1 MATEPSKPQ
10 IPINIGPKIYL
21 VVEKFAKNAYRA
33 RTLPPLK
40 IDEMGS
46 SQRRLIERVRDL
58 LPKKFRKLSAAA
70 WARPMPGNNSQLAD
84 PSVMTIQVPIV
95 LQELKSEHSFH
106 VDIDVVHWQ
115 VDEKNYCYFAPV
127 LNRMLI
133 GRPVHWEGEPIIRE
147 FRSEIERKVKSGGL
161 DYIKNWLMDKQV
173 SLHILKFPA
182 TTVTQERKGAT
193 KKKDQL
199 PTLKKTSSDVRSW
212 LREPVYQ
219 RDEITDQVARLL
231 TSDVPQSVLL
241 VGEAGVG
248 KTAIVQ
254 HLTARHASL
263 PPLWSTGGSQLVS
276 GMCGWGMWQEQLQ
289 KLLSEIRK
297 IEGVLHVGSL
307 VELVEAGKIEDQPG
321 VASLLKPEMQRGKV
335 RIIAECT
342 PDQYQRLE
350 SQDPALLRC
359 FIRVDVNELSSA
371 DNIKLLQQASDG
383 LLRARQSEL
392 ARDGHE
398 LPLGIERGVV
408 ETLYSLCKRY
418 CGYSPMPGIPLR
430 LLRSVI
436 GTLGNGEEL
445 TPSRMLVAF
454 STHTGL
460 PLFLIDDA
468 VPLDYEALQKR
479 LAQRVVGQTE
489 PVELIANMITTLKS
503 RLQRPEKPLASF
515 LFIGPTGVGKT
526 EMGKTLAEVLFGD
539 SNRMVRIDMS
549 EYATPWSIG
558 RLTGISPQDSG
569 TLTGPIL
576 DQPFS
581 LILLDEIEKAH
592 PSVFDLLL
600 QVLGEGRLTDT
611 AGRRA
616 DFRSSVIIMTSNLG
630 VESFRAIGAGFSGT
644 ATDDYREHFEREVRR
659 YVRPELLGRLDRI
672 VPFRTLTLEH
682 VCAIAKREIEKAWMR
697 PGVMYGKWT
706 VRVDEDVLPWVA
718 ERGYQPQYGA
728 RPLRRAIEDHIVVPV
743 SRFLIDNKLS
753 DELSSVQRSLL
764 IALRDN
770 EISIEEDKNADKSLD
785 RKIDRSLD
793 DKSDESRSNV
803 EQKRISPHELDQWR
817 ILRHKALL
825 TLSGADVRT
834 AKGNLDRIERS
845 LKEYDR
851 KIKKATDESRRSALM
866 SAQGLLLSNRKLIS
880 DRLSLLES
888 KVQRIEGVYPA
899 LLKAF
904 LSGDPVQ
911 APVDVGLLEVELR
924 NAMLDLDIEKD
935 RATLWSLFYWGAPIS
950 DFRFL
955 IESHAQRFR
964 AKQTFWLIY
973 DSKKF
978 LKLKKEAKLPNAY
991 KEADIRVWMDA
1002 ELTAGRN
1009 TKSLAEVSLE
1019 HALGLAFEATPS
1031 RQNAQFIEEEIGVH
1045 FLRKRE
1051 ADTLHKMKMK
1061 VQLFP
1066 AALETV
1072 QLPSGFREMQ
1082 FPTDLDPV
1090 RQYFP
1095 GDGVVIHVPT
1105 KQSVVI
1111 GSGTLAAAVQR
1122 LMERIQEEAVWNRVG
1137 YKPLPVSSN
1146 ATSRLF

>member
-1 MATEPSKPQ
+1 MATESREPK
-10 IPINIGPKIYL
+10 IPTTIGPKIYV
-21 VVEKFAKNAYRA
+21 VVEKLAKNAYRA
-33 RTLPPLK
+33 RSLPPLK

-46 SQRRLIERVRDL
+46 SERQLIERVRHL
-58 LPKKFRKLSAAA
+58 LPKKFRKLSAAG
-70 WARPMPGNNSQLAD
+70 WARPMPGNNSQLAA
-84 PSVMTIQVPIV
+84 PTMMTIQVPIV
-95 LQELKSEHSFH
+95 VQELKAEHSFN
-106 VDIDVVHWQ
+106 VDIEVVQWQ
-115 VDEKNYCYFAPV
+115 MDEKNNCYFAP
-127 LNRMLI
+127 LLDRMLI
-133 GRPVHWEGEPIIRE
+133 GRPAHWEGEPIIRE
-147 FRSEIERKVKSGGL
+147 FRSEIERKIKSGGL
-161 DYIKNWLMDKQV
+161 DYIKNWLMGKQV

-182 TTVTQERKGAT
+182 TDVTQERKGAA

-199 PTLKKTSSDVRSW
+199 PTLKKTSSDVRAW

-219 RDEITDQVARLL
+219 RDELVDQVTSLL
-231 TSDVPQSVLL
+231 MSDVRQSVLL

-254 HLTARHASL
+254 QLPVRQPKL

-289 KLLSEIRK
+289 KLLTEIRK

-307 VELVEAGKIEDQPG
+307 TELVEAGKIEDQPG

-335 RIIAECT
+335 RVIAECT
-342 PDQYQRLE
+342 PDQYQKLE

-359 FIRVDVNELSSA
+359 FLRIDVNELSPA
-371 DNIKLLQQASDG
+371 ENIQLLQKAAES
-383 LLRARQSEL
+383 LLLARQVEL
-392 ARDGHE
+392 AREGHE
-398 LPLGIERGVV
+398 LRLGLEQGVT
-408 ETLYSLCKRY
+408 EALYALCKRY

-436 GTLGNGEEL
+436 GTLANGEQV
-445 TPSRMLVAF
+445 TVSRMLQAF

-460 PLFLIDDA
+460 PRFLIDDEI
-468 VPLDYEALQKR
+468 PLDYRELQQR
-479 LAQRVVGQTE
+479 LSRRVVGQSE

-526 EMGKTLAEVLFGD
+526 EMGKTLAEILFGD

-558 RLTGISPQDSG
+558 RLTGISAQDSG

-630 VESFRAIGAGFSGT
+630 VESFRATGTGFSGT
-644 ATDDYREHFEREVRR
+644 ATEDYREHFEREVRR

-672 VPFRTLTLEH
+672 IPFRTLSREH
-682 VCAIAKREIEKAWMR
+682 VCEIAKRELEKVWMR
-697 PGVMYGKWT
+697 PGIMYGKWSIQIA
-706 VRVDEDVLPWVA
+706 DEVLNWVA

-743 SRFLIDNKLS
+743 SKFLVNNKS
-753 DELSSVQRSLL
+753 NDEL
-764 IALRDN
+764 
-770 EISIEEDKNADKSLD
+770 NADQRVLRIELKENEVSVSEGAFEIKPIL
-785 RKIDRSLD
+785 
-793 DKSDESRSNV
+793 
-803 EQKRISPHELDQWR
+803 EQKRISATELDQWR
-817 ILRHKALL
+817 HLRHKALL

-834 AKGNLDRIERS
+834 ANGNLDRIERQ
-845 LKEYDR
+845 LKDYER
-851 KIKKATDESRRSALM
+851 KIKKTTDDTRRSALI

-880 DRLSLLES
+880 ERLSLLES
-888 KVQRIEGVYPA
+888 KVQRIVEHYPA
-899 LLKAF
+899 VLKAF
-904 LSGDPVQ
+904 LEGD
-911 APVDVGLLEVELR
+911 AIKSDVDAGLLEVELR
-924 NAMLDLDIEKD
+924 EAMLDLDVEKEK
-935 RATLWSLFYWGAPIS
+935 ATLWSFFYWGAPIS

-964 AKQTFWLIY
+964 AKQTFWLLY

-978 LKLKKEAKLPNAY
+978 AKLKKEEKLPNVY
-991 KEADIRVWMDA
+991 KEADIRIWTDA

-1009 TKSLAEVSLE
+1009 IKSLGEVSLE
-1019 HALGLAFEATPS
+1019 HAIGLAFEATPS
-1031 RQNAQFIEEEIGVH
+1031 RQNSQFIEDEYGVH

-1051 ADTLHKMKMK
+1051 SDTIHKLKMK

-1066 AALETV
+1066 SNIESV
-1072 QLPSGFREMQ
+1072 QLPSGFRDMQ
-1082 FPTDLDPV
+1082 FPSELDPV

-1095 GDGVVIHVPT
+1095 MDGVVVHVPT

-1137 YKPLPVSSN
+1137 FKLLPTSSN

>member
-1 MATEPSKPQ
+1 MATEQREPT
-10 IPINIGPKIYL
+10 IPTNIGPKVY
-21 VVEKFAKNAYRA
+21 VVIEKLAKNVYRA
-33 RTLPPLK
+33 RSLPPLK

-46 SQRRLIERVRDL
+46 SERRLIERVRNL
-58 LPKKFRKLSAAA
+58 LPKKFRKLSAAG
-70 WARPMPGNNSQLAD
+70 WARPMPGNNSQLAA
-84 PSVMTIQVPIV
+84 PSIMTIQVPV
-95 LQELKSEHSFH
+95 VMQELKSEHSFCI
-106 VDIDVVHWQ
+106 DIEVVHWQ
-115 VDEKNYCYFAPV
+115 IDEKNYCYFAP
-127 LNRMLI
+127 LLDRMLI
-133 GRPVHWEGEPIIRE
+133 GRPAHWEGEPIIRE
-147 FRSEIERKVKSGGL
+147 FRSEIERKTKSGGL
-161 DYIKNWLMDKQV
+161 DYIKNWLMGKQV

-182 TTVTQERKGAT
+182 TSVTQERKGSV
-193 KKKDQL
+193 KKKAQL
-199 PTLKKTSSDVRSW
+199 PTLKKTSSNIRTW

-219 RDEITDQVARLL
+219 RDELADQVASLL
-231 TSDVPQSVLL
+231 MSDVPQSVLL
-241 VGEAGVG
+241 VGDAGVG

-254 HLTARHASL
+254 QLPVRQPKL

-307 VELVEAGKIEDQPG
+307 LELVEAGKIDDQPG

-335 RIIAECT
+335 RVIAECT
-342 PDQYQRLE
+342 PDQYQKLE

-359 FIRVDVNELSSA
+359 FLRIDVSELSQA
-371 DNIKLLQQASDG
+371 DNIKLLQKAAEN
-383 LLRARQSEL
+383 LLQTRQVEL

-398 LPLGIERGVV
+398 LRLGIDEGVI
-408 ETLYSLCKRY
+408 EALYALSKRY

-436 GTLGNGEEL
+436 GTLANGEQV
-445 TPSRMLVAF
+445 TASRMLQAF

-460 PLFLIDDA
+460 PRFLIDDEI
-468 VPLDYEALQKR
+468 PLDYQELQQR
-479 LAQRVVGQTE
+479 LARRVVGQSE

-539 SNRMVRIDMS
+539 SNRMLRIDMS

-558 RLTGISPQDSG
+558 RLTGISAQDSG

-630 VESFRAIGAGFSGT
+630 VESFRAIGTGFSGT
-644 ATDDYREHFEREVRR
+644 ATEDYREHFEREVRR

-672 VPFRTLTLEH
+672 VPFRTLSRDH
-682 VCAIAKREIEKAWMR
+682 VCAIARRELEKVWMR
-697 PGVMYGKWT
+697 PGVMYGKWQIQ
-706 VRVDEDVLPWVA
+706 VADEVLQWVA

-743 SRFLIDNKLS
+743 SKFLVNNKPNEEPNADQRTLVI
-753 DELSSVQRSLL
+753 ELKE
-764 IALRDN
+764 N
-770 EISIEEDKNADKSLD
+770 EISVVEKSIVEKQVSENLFEVKPNA
-785 RKIDRSLD
+785 
-793 DKSDESRSNV
+793 
-803 EQKRISPHELDQWR
+803 EQKRISAAELDQWR
-817 ILRHKALL
+817 HLRHKALL

-834 AKGNLDRIERS
+834 ANGNLDRIERQ
-845 LKEYDR
+845 LKEYER
-851 KIKKATDESRRSALM
+851 KIKKTSDETRRSALI
-866 SAQGLLLSNRKLIS
+866 SAQGFLLSNRKLIS
-880 DRLSLLES
+880 ERLSLLES
-888 KVQRIEGVYPA
+888 KVQRIAEHYPA
-899 LLKAF
+899 VLKAF
-904 LSGDPVQ
+904 LNGDPINKH
-911 APVDVGLLEVELR
+911 VDAGLLEVELR
-924 NAMLDLDIEKD
+924 NAMLDLDVEREK
-935 RATLWSLFYWGAPIS
+935 ATLWSFFYWGAPIS

-964 AKQTFWLIY
+964 AKQTFWLLY

-978 LKLKKEAKLPNAY
+978 AKLKKEEKLPNAY
-991 KEADIRVWMDA
+991 KDTDIRIWIDA
-1002 ELTAGRN
+1002 ELTAARN
-1009 TKSLAEVSLE
+1009 TKSLGEVSLD
-1019 HALGLAFEATPS
+1019 HAIGLAFEATPS
-1031 RQNAQFIEEEIGVH
+1031 RQNAQFIEDEYGVH

-1051 ADTLHKMKMK
+1051 SDTIHKLKMK

-1066 AALETV
+1066 SNIESIH
-1072 QLPSGFREMQ
+1072 LPSGFRDMQ
-1082 FPTDLDPV
+1082 FPSGLDPV

-1095 GDGVVIHVPT
+1095 VDGVVVHVPT

-1111 GSGTLAAAVQR
+1111 GSGTLAAAVQK

-1137 YKPLPVSSN
+1137 FKPLPVSSN